1 MPGSFC
7 IAPRGDSAL
16 TKRFYDA
23 IVAGCI
29 PVVISDLLMPAFEDL
44 VSVKDAFV
52 RITEVLFM
60 QPSFSLLSH
69 LRSLSATHVYQMQS
83 RLACLRHFMS
93 YGRPS
98 SWENMTGLAPALV
111 TLQLLQVVADTKM
124 PPAL

>member
-44 VSVKDAFV
+44 VNVKDAFV
-52 RITEVLFM
+52 RITEALFM

-69 LRSLSATHVYQMQS
+69 LQSLSATHVYQMQS

>member
-44 VSVKDAFV
+44 VNVKDAFV
-52 RITEVLFM
+52 RITEALFM
-60 QPSFSLLSH
+60 QPSFSLLSY

-98 SWENMTGLAPALV
+98 SWENMTGLASALV
-111 TLQLLQVVADTKM
+111 TLQVLQVIADTKM